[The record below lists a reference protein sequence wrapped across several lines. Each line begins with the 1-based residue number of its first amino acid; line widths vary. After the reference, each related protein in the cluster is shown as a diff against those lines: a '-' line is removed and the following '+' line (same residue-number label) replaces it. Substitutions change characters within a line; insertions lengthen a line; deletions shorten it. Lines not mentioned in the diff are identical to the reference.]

1 MEGVVWMSEEK
12 VKYNTSTIAEM
23 TGGIILANFEKDTQV
38 RETSYQ
44 SEAEL
49 ERQMIE
55 NLVSQG
61 YERLIVKS
69 IDELYIN
76 LKFQIEKLNGVSFT
90 KEEWDR
96 FLLEYLDSP
105 NDGMIEKTRKVQ
117 ENHIHDFI
125 FDDGHLKNIKIID
138 KNNIHNNFLQVAN
151 QITGEG
157 KCRNRYDVTI
167 LVNGLPLVHIEL
179 KKRGVNLHE
188 AFNQIH
194 RYRKES
200 FNSKNSLYKYVQIF
214 VISNGT
220 YTRYFAN
227 TAAQDKNNYEFT
239 CEWADAKNK
248 VICDL
253 EDFTKTFFEKRVIL
267 EVLTKYCVFD
277 VNNTLLIMRPYQIAA
292 TERILWKIKSSYESK
307 KAGKSEAGGFV
318 WHTTGSGKTLTSFKA
333 ARLATTLDFI
343 DKVFFVVD
351 RKDLDYQTMKEYQRF
366 QPDSVN
372 GSKDTKELKRCI
384 ERDDNRIVVT
394 TIQKLNEFVKK
405 NSNHDIFE
413 KHCVLIF
420 DECHRSQFGDA
431 QKNIRKSFKRHY
443 QFGFTGTPIF
453 PENSLG
459 GDTTS
464 GIFGAQ
470 LHSYVITDAIRDGKV
485 LKFKVDYNNITP
497 KFKTAEKEEDEKKLA
512 KLENKMLLHP
522 ERITEITKHILNVFN
537 TKTHRNVFYD
547 LKNRR
552 LNGFNAMFAVQSV
565 EAAKLYYEEF
575 ERQQSNL
582 PESKRLRIATIYSFA
597 ANEAQR
603 AIGEILEENFDISAM
618 KSTAKEFLDKVITDY
633 NSYFKTNFSTNGNE
647 FQNYYK
653 DLSLKV
659 KEKEVDILIVVGM
672 FLTGF
677 DAPKLNTLFVDKNL
691 RYHGLIQ
698 AFSRT
703 NRILNKVKTFGN
715 IVCFRDLEKATKDA
729 IKTFGDENSV
739 NIILEKS
746 YEDYIHGF
754 KDEETGKV
762 VKGYTDICNEIICK
776 FPEPTEIILEADKK
790 EFVELFGELLKAEN
804 ILKNF
809 DEFEEFERII
819 SDRQMQ
825 DMKSVYVDIRESIIN
840 LKNNENSEG
849 EQIDFSDVEFQIDLL
864 KTDEINLDYI
874 LALILEKS
882 KENDDV
888 ESLKVEV
895 RRVIRSSLGTRAK
908 EELIMAFINS
918 TRLSELK
925 NTDDILE
932 SFYSFA
938 KKEKENNII
947 SLVEEENLKEDSKRF
962 IEKAISK
969 GYVEYAGD
977 ELDRIIPPTSRRL
990 GAREKKKELV
1000 LDKIRKIVEVFVGI

>member
-1 MEGVVWMSEEK
+1 MSEARIQ
-12 VKYNTSTIAEM
+12 YTTSTIAEM
-23 TGGIILANFEKDTQV
+23 TNGIILANFEKDKSIGD
-38 RETSYQ
+38 TSYQ

-49 ERQMIE
+49 ERNMID

-61 YERLIVKS
+61 YEKLIIKS
-69 IDELYIN
+69 NDDLYNN
-76 LKFQIEKLNGVSFT
+76 LKIQIEKLNGISFSID
-90 KEEWDR
+90 EWNR
-96 FLLEYLDSP
+96 FLLEYLDTP
-105 NDGMIEKTRKVQ
+105 NDGMIEKTRKIQ
-117 ENHIHDFI
+117 ENHVYDFI

-138 KNNIHNNFLQVAN
+138 KKNIHNNFLQVIN
-151 QITGEG
+151 QVSQKGNSH
-157 KCRNRYDVTI
+157 NRYDVTI

-194 RYRKES
+194 RYSKES
-200 FNSKNSLYKYVQIF
+200 FNSENSLYKYVQIF

-227 TAAQDKNNYEFT
+227 TTAQNKNNYEFT

-248 VICDL
+248 VIRDL

-292 TERILWKIKSSYESK
+292 TERILWKINSSYEAK
-307 KAGKSEAGGFV
+307 KAGKTEAGGFI

-333 ARLATTLDFI
+333 ARLATVLNFI

-384 ERDDNRIVVT
+384 EKDDNKIVVT
-394 TIQKLNEFVKK
+394 TIQKLNEFIKK
-405 NSNHDIFE
+405 NLNHEIYD

-431 QKNIRKSFKRHY
+431 QKNIRKSFKKYY

-459 GDTTS
+459 GETTS

-497 KFKTAEKEEDEKKLA
+497 KFRSAEKEDDEKKLA
-512 KLENKMLLHP
+512 KLESKMFLHP
-522 ERITEITKHILNVFN
+522 ERITEITKHILKVFD
-537 TKTHRNVFYD
+537 TKTHRNEFYD
-547 LKNRR
+547 LKHRR

-575 ERQQSNL
+575 YKQQESL
-582 PESKRLRIATIYSFA
+582 PKEKRLKVATIYSFT
-597 ANEAQR
+597 ANEEQPI
-603 AIGEILEENFDISAM
+603 IGEILEENFDVSAM
-618 KSTAKEFLDKVITDY
+618 DSTAKEFLSRVIKDY
-633 NSYFKTNFSTNGNE
+633 NDYFKTNFSINGNE

-659 KEKEVDILIVVGM
+659 KNKEVDLLIVVGM

-677 DAPKLNTLFVDKNL
+677 DAPTLNTLFVDKNL
-691 RYHGLIQ
+691 IFHGLIQ

-715 IVCFRDLEKATKDA
+715 IVCFRDLEKATQNA

-746 YEDYIHGF
+746 YEEYIHGF
-754 KDEETGKV
+754 TDEETGKTI
-762 VKGYTDICNEIICK
+762 KGYIDICNEIIAK
-776 FPEPTEIILEADKK
+776 FPEPTEIELETDKK
-790 EFVELFGELLKAEN
+790 EFVELFGEVLKAEN
-804 ILKNF
+804 ILRNF
-809 DEFEEFERII
+809 DEFENFEKII

-825 DMKSVYVDIRESIIN
+825 DMKSVYVDIRENILNS
-840 LKNNENSEG
+840 KRNEVTDG
-849 EQIDFSDVEFQIDLL
+849 ENIDFSDVEFQIDLL

-882 KENDDV
+882 KENNDIDK
-888 ESLKVEV
+888 LKAEV

-908 EELIMAFINS
+908 EELIINFINK
-918 TRLSELK
+918 TRLSELRT
-925 NTDDILE
+925 TDDILE
-932 SFYSFA
+932 LFYSFA
-938 KKEKENNII
+938 KKEKMNKINC
-947 SLVEEENLKEDSKRF
+947 LVEEEKLKENSKYF
-962 IEKAISK
+962 IEKAIGK

-977 ELDRIIPPTSRRL
+977 ELDSIIPATSRRH
-990 GAREKKKELV
+990 GAREKKKESV
-1000 LDKIRKIVEVFVGI
+1000 LEKIRNIVEVFVGI

>member
-1 MEGVVWMSEEK
+1 MSEEN

-23 TGGIILANFEKDTQV
+23 TDGIILANFEKVPQV
-38 RETSYQ
+38 RESAYQ
-44 SEAEL
+44 SEVEL
-49 ERQMIE
+49 ERRMIE

-69 IDELYIN
+69 NDELYVN
-76 LKFQIEKLNGVSFT
+76 LKLQIEKLNGVSFT
-90 KEEWDR
+90 NEEWER
-96 FLLEYLDSP
+96 FLQEYLDAP
-105 NDGMIEKTRKVQ
+105 NEGIIEKTRKVQ
-117 ENHIHDFI
+117 ENYIHDFI

-138 KNNIHNNFLQVAN
+138 KKNIHNNFLQVAN
-151 QITGEG
+151 QIVGEG
-157 KCRNRYDVTI
+157 KNRNRYDVTI
-167 LVNGLPLVHIEL
+167 LVNGLPLVHVEL

-194 RYRKES
+194 RYSKES
-200 FNSKNSLYKYVQIF
+200 FNSENSLYKYVQIF

-227 TAAQDKNNYEFT
+227 TVAQDKNNYEFT

-248 VICDL
+248 IICDL
-253 EDFTKTFFEKRVIL
+253 EDFTNTFFEKRVIL

-277 VNNTLLIMRPYQIAA
+277 VNNTLLIMRPHQIAA
-292 TERILWKIKSSYESK
+292 TERILWKIKSSYEAK
-307 KAGKSEAGGFV
+307 KAGRPESGGFI

-333 ARLATTLDFI
+333 ARLATTLDYI

-351 RKDLDYQTMKEYQRF
+351 RKDLDYQTLKEYQRF

-394 TIQKLNEFVKK
+394 TIQKLNEFVKR
-405 NSNHDIFE
+405 NPTHDIYE
-413 KHCVLIF
+413 KNCVLIF

-431 QKNIRKSFKRHY
+431 QKNIRTLFKKHY

-522 ERITEITKHILNVFN
+522 ERITEITKHILKVFD
-537 TKTHRNVFYD
+537 TKTHRNEFYD
-547 LKNRR
+547 LKHRR

-582 PESKRLRIATIYSFA
+582 PEEKRLKIATIYSFT
-597 ANEAQR
+597 ANEEQR
-603 AIGEILEENFDISAM
+603 AIGEISEENFDVSAM
-618 KSTAKEFLDKVITDY
+618 ESTAKEFLDKVITDY

-659 KEKEVDILIVVGM
+659 KDKQVDLLIVVGM

-677 DAPKLNTLFVDKNL
+677 DAPTLNTLFVDKNL

-715 IVCFRDLEKATKDA
+715 IVCFRDLEKATRDA

-746 YEDYIHGF
+746 YEEYIHGF

-762 VKGYTDICNEIICK
+762 VKGYTDICNEIISK
-776 FPEPTEIILEADKK
+776 FPEPTEIILEVDKK
-790 EFVELFGELLKAEN
+790 EFSELFGELLKAEN

-809 DEFEEFERII
+809 DEFEEFEKII

-825 DMKSVYVDIRESIIN
+825 DMKSVYVDIRESVVN
-840 LKNNENSEG
+840 SRCYENIEG
-849 EQIDFSDVEFQIDLL
+849 DQIDFSDIEFQIDLL

-947 SLVEEENLKEDSKRF
+947 SLVEEESLKEDSKRF

-990 GAREKKKELV
+990 GAREKKKESV
-1000 LDKIRKIVEVFVGI
+1000 LEKIRKIVEVFVGI

>member
-1 MEGVVWMSEEK
+1 MSEKE

-23 TGGIILANFEKDTQV
+23 TGGIILANFEKDLLV

-44 SEAEL
+44 SEADL
-49 ERQMIE
+49 ERQMVE
-55 NLVSQG
+55 NLISQG
-61 YERLIVKS
+61 YERLVVKS
-69 IDELYIN
+69 NDDLYAN
-76 LKFQIEKLNGVSFT
+76 LKIQIEKLNNVYFSAN
-90 KEEWDR
+90 EWKR
-96 FLLEYLDSP
+96 FLIEYLDAP
-105 NDGMIEKTRKVQ
+105 NDGMIEKTRKIQ
-117 ENHIHDFI
+117 ENHIFDFT
-125 FDDGHLKNIKIID
+125 FDDGELKNIKIID
-138 KNNIHNNFLQVAN
+138 KKNIHNNFLQVTN
-151 QITGEG
+151 QVCGEG
-157 KCRNRYDVTI
+157 KNQNRYDVTI
-167 LVNGLPLVHIEL
+167 LVNGLPLVHVEL

-194 RYRKES
+194 RYSKES
-200 FNSKNSLYKYVQIF
+200 FNSENSLYKYVQIF

-220 YTRYFAN
+220 YSRYFAN
-227 TAAQDKNNYEFT
+227 TTAQNKNNYEFT

-292 TERILWKIKSSYESK
+292 TERILWKIKSSYEAK
-307 KAGKSEAGGFV
+307 KAGRPEAGGFI
-318 WHTTGSGKTLTSFKA
+318 WHTTGSGKTLTSYKA
-333 ARLATTLDFI
+333 ARLATRLDFI

-372 GSKDTKELKRCI
+372 GSKDTKELKKCI
-384 ERDDNRIVVT
+384 EKDDNRIVVT

-405 NSNHDIFE
+405 NPNHNIYD

-431 QKNIRKSFKRHY
+431 QKNIRKSFKKYY

-464 GIFGAQ
+464 GVFGAQ

-485 LKFKVDYNNITP
+485 LKFKVDYNNITA
-497 KFKTAEKEEDEKKLA
+497 KFKSAETEEDEKKLA

-522 ERITEITKHILNVFN
+522 ERIAEITKHILKVFD
-537 TKTHRNVFYD
+537 TKTHRNEYYD
-547 LKNRR
+547 LKHRR

-575 ERQQSNL
+575 ERQQSHL
-582 PESKRLRIATIYSFA
+582 PEEKRLKIATIYSFA
-597 ANEAQR
+597 ANEEQR
-603 AIGEILEENFDISAM
+603 AIGEISEEDFDVSAM
-618 KSTAKEFLDKVITDY
+618 ESTAKEFLDKVIYDY
-633 NSYFKTNFSTNGNE
+633 NLNFKTNFSTNGNE

-659 KEKEVDILIVVGM
+659 KDKQVDLLIVVGM

-677 DAPKLNTLFVDKNL
+677 DAPTLNTLFVDKNL

-715 IVCFRDLEKATKDA
+715 IVCFRDLEKATQDA

-746 YEDYIHGF
+746 YDEYINGF
-754 KDEETGKV
+754 TDEETGEV
-762 VKGYTDICNEIICK
+762 IKGYTDICNEIISK
-776 FPEPTEIILEADKK
+776 FPEPTEIILDADKK
-790 EFVELFGELLKAEN
+790 EFAQLFGELLKSEN
-804 ILKNF
+804 ILRNF
-809 DEFEEFERII
+809 DEFEDFEKII

-840 LKNNENSEG
+840 RKRDDKSEG
-849 EQIDFSDVEFQIDLL
+849 EQIDFSSVEFQIDLL

-874 LALILEKS
+874 LALILEKTKQNEDLES
-882 KENDDV
+882 IKE
-888 ESLKVEV
+888 EV

-908 EELIMAFINS
+908 EELIISFINS
-918 TRLSELK
+918 TRLSDLK

-938 KKEKENNII
+938 KKEKENNIT
-947 SLVEEENLKEDSKRF
+947 SLVDEESLKEGSKRF
-962 IEKAISK
+962 IERAISK
-969 GYVEYAGD
+969 GYVEYAGED
-977 ELDRIIPPTSRRL
+977 LDRIIPPTSRRQ
-990 GAREKKKELV
+990 GAREKKKESV

>member
-1 MEGVVWMSEEK
+1 
-12 VKYNTSTIAEM
+12 
-23 TGGIILANFEKDTQV
+23 
-38 RETSYQ
+38 
-44 SEAEL
+44 
-49 ERQMIE
+49 MIE
-55 NLVSQG
+55 NLISQG
-61 YERLIVKS
+61 YERLIVRS
-69 IDELYIN
+69 SDDLYRN
-76 LKFQIEKLNGVSFT
+76 LKHRIETLNKVSFSD
-90 KEEWDR
+90 EEWSR
-96 FLLEYLDSP
+96 FLNEYLDAP

-117 ENHIHDFI
+117 ENHIYDFT
-125 FDDGHLKNIKIID
+125 FDDGQVKNIKIID
-138 KNNIHNNFLQVAN
+138 KQNIHNNFLQVTN
-151 QITGEG
+151 QVWGEG
-157 KCRNRYDVTI
+157 KHRNRYDVTV
-167 LVNGLPLVHIEL
+167 LVNGIPLVHIEL

-188 AFNQIH
+188 AFDQIH
-194 RYRKES
+194 RYSKES
-200 FNSKNSLYKYVQIF
+200 FNSEHSLYKYVQIF

-227 TAAQDKNNYEFT
+227 TTAQNKNHYEFT

-277 VNNTLLIMRPYQIAA
+277 SNNILLIMRPYQIAA
-292 TERILWKIKSSYESK
+292 TERILWKIKSSYEGK
-307 KAGKSEAGGFV
+307 KAGRPEAGGFI

-333 ARLATTLDFI
+333 ARLATELNYI

-372 GSKDTKELKRCI
+372 GSKDTKELKKCI

-405 NSNHDIFE
+405 NSDHDIYD

-431 QKNIRKSFKRHY
+431 QKNIRKSFKKYY

-453 PENSLG
+453 AENSLG

-497 KFKTAEKEEDEKKLA
+497 KFKSAEKEEDEKTLA
-512 KLENKMLLHP
+512 KLENRMLLHP
-522 ERITEITKHILNVFN
+522 ERVTEITKHILKVFD
-537 TKTHRNVFYD
+537 TKTHRNGFYD
-547 LKNRR
+547 LKHRR

-565 EAAKLYYEEF
+565 EAAKSYYEEF
-575 ERQQSNL
+575 ERQQISI
-582 PESKRLRIATIYSFA
+582 PEDKRLKVATIFSFA
-597 ANEAQR
+597 ANEEQK
-603 AIGEILEENFDISAM
+603 AIGEITEENFDVSAM
-618 KSTAKEFLDKVITDY
+618 DSTAKEFLDKVIADY
-633 NSYFKTNFSTNGNE
+633 NAYFKTNFSTNGNE

-653 DLSLKV
+653 DLSFKV
-659 KEKEVDILIVVGM
+659 KEKQIDLLIVVGM

-677 DAPKLNTLFVDKNL
+677 DAPTLNTLFVDKNL

-715 IVCFRDLEKATKDA
+715 IVCFRDLEKPTRDA
-729 IKTFGDENSV
+729 IKLFGDENSV
-739 NIILEKS
+739 NIILERS
-746 YEDYIHGF
+746 YEDYINGF

-762 VKGYTDICNEIICK
+762 VKGYVDICNEIINK
-776 FPEPTEIILEADKK
+776 FPEPTEIILDADKK

-804 ILKNF
+804 ILRNF
-809 DEFEEFERII
+809 DEFETFNKII

-825 DMKSVYVDIRESIIN
+825 DMKSVYVDIRESIVN
-840 LKNNENSEG
+840 SRTCEKNEG
-849 EQIDFSDVEFQIDLL
+849 LQIDFSDVEFQIDLL

-882 KENDDV
+882 KENDNI
-888 ESLKVEV
+888 ENLKAEI

-908 EELIMAFINS
+908 EELIMNFINR
-918 TRLSELK
+918 TKLSELRD
-925 NTDDILE
+925 TDDILE
-932 SFYSFA
+932 KFYSFA
-938 KKEKENNII
+938 RKEKLEKING
-947 SLVEEENLKEDSKRF
+947 LVEEENLKADSIRF
-962 IEKAISK
+962 IEKAINK

-977 ELDRIIPPTSRRL
+977 ELDRIIPPTSRRQ

-1000 LDKIRKIVEVFVGI
+1000 LEKIRKIVDIFVGI